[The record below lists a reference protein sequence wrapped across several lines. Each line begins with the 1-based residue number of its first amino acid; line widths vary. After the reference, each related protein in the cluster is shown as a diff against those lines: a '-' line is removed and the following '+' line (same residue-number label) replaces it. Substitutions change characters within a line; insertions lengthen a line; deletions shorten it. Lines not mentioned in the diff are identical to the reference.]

1 MRLLGLQISRG
12 GRFGLSVKRA
22 EKAAM
27 LSAPARGDRG
37 WFTIFES
44 FAGAWQRDVEVKAEN
59 VLAFAALYGCITLI
73 AADLGK
79 LGLRLMERTGAIWQE
94 VQVAAYTAVLRK
106 PNHYQTRQQF
116 IEQWVLSKLTH
127 GNAYILK
134 ERDQRGVVKHL
145 YVLDPNLVRPL
156 IATNGDVFYEL
167 KTDVLS
173 LVLHESATVPAS
185 EIIHDRMACLFHPL
199 VGVSPIFACGLA
211 AQQGLNI
218 QNTSAKFFANGA
230 QPGGLLTAPAKIAD
244 DTAERL
250 KKHWEKNYTG
260 ENAGRVAVLGDGLKY
275 EALAVNAVDADLIAQ
290 LKMSAEM
297 VCSAFHVPA
306 YKVGVG
312 PVPTYQNAEVLNQIY
327 YTDCLQGHIEA
338 IEALLDEGL
347 RIDAAKYRTE
357 FDLDDLL
364 RMDTATKVKAT
375 ADAIGAGFMSPN
387 EGRARFNL
395 APVTGGNTPYLQQ
408 QNYSLS
414 ALDARDR
421 ADPFAKPPPPPVS
434 PVLEQDETDKALHHL
449 WRKSPESLTHA

>member
-1 MRLLGLQISRG
+1 
-12 GRFGLSVKRA
+12 
-22 EKAAM
+22 
-27 LSAPARGDRG
+27 
-37 WFTIFES
+37 
-44 FAGAWQRDVEVKAEN
+44 
-59 VLAFAALYGCITLI
+59 
-73 AADLGK
+73 
-79 LGLRLMERTGAIWQE
+79 
-94 VQVAAYTAVLRK
+94 
-106 PNHYQTRQQF
+106 
-116 IEQWVLSKLTH
+116 
-127 GNAYILK
+127 
-134 ERDQRGVVKHL
+134 
-145 YVLDPNLVRPL
+145 
-156 IATNGDVFYEL
+156 
-167 KTDVLS
+167 
-173 LVLHESATVPAS
+173 
-185 EIIHDRMACLFHPL
+185 
-199 VGVSPIFACGLA
+199 
-211 AQQGLNI
+211 
-218 QNTSAKFFANGA
+218 
-230 QPGGLLTAPAKIAD
+230 LLTAPAKIAD